1 MPAGPETP
9 HCGQPYAAAIFDMD
23 GLLLDTE
30 RLVLQGFE
38 AAAQELGCNVGRD
51 TFDAMIGRSYA
62 KSRPVLAQ
70 ALEGQVALEA
80 FEQACRRHVDAAYA
94 DGIPIKPGVEA
105 LLGAL
110 SKAGLPLAVATST
123 AHARAIKK
131 LDATHLTDHFSAIV
145 GGDQVAESKPAPDIY
160 LAAAHQL
167 NVAPGRCVA
176 FEDSPNGVRAAHA
189 AGMRVVQ
196 VPDLLA
202 PDDDLRALGH
212 VIAATVIDG
221 AAAVGLISTS
231 ER

>member
-1 MPAGPETP
+1 MPSGFSMP
-9 HCGQPYAAAIFDMD
+9 HGARPYAAAIFDMD

-38 AAAQELGCNVGRD
+38 AAERELGCVVGRD

-62 KSRPVLAQ
+62 KSRPLLAQ
-70 ALEGQVALEA
+70 ALEGQVAVEV

-94 DGIPIKPGVEA
+94 DGIPVKPGVET

-110 SKAGLPLAVATST
+110 SKGGLPLAVATST

-131 LDATHLTDHFSAIV
+131 LDATNLTSHFDAII
-145 GGDQVAESKPAPDIY
+145 GGDLVAESKPAPDIY
-160 LAAAHQL
+160 LAAARQL
-167 NVAPGRCVA
+167 DVAPDRCVA

-202 PDDDLRALGH
+202 PDGELHALGH
-212 VIAATVIDG
+212 VIAATVTEG
-221 AAAVGLISTS
+221 AAAVGLILK
-231 ER
+231 E